1 MHLSATKL
9 WRDNNKN
16 FGAFIQGPSYRVYFW
31 VFTLSA
37 RAKHFQVHQDEM
49 KDECAYS
56 QCRNSAYVDGVYV
69 ILILKA

>member
-9 WRDNNKN
+9 WRDNNTN

-37 RAKHFQVHQDEM
+37 RAKHFQVDQDEM

-56 QCRNSAYVDGVYV
+56 
-69 ILILKA
+69 